1 MFRVIIVVMTLAVGF
16 SLGVS
21 YDRWQMRK
29 ECANGEG
36 EWTGTICVNSELLQ

>member
-1 MFRVIIVVMTLAVGF
+1 MYRLIKLVVVLAIGF
-16 SLGVS
+16 SAGVS

-36 EWTGTICVNSELLQ
+36 EWRDTICLNSDLEQ